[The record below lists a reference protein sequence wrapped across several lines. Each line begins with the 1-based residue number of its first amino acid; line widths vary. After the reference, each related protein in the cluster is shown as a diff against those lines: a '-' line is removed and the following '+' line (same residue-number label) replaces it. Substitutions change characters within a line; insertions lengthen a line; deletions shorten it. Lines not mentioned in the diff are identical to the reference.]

1 MKKRNI
7 TICIIVGSL
16 IVCFPIACLSG
27 SLFYFWYNETHT
39 GSFSGR
45 VIDAV
50 TSEPIEGA
58 VVAYYWLLG
67 GFMGISDEGWAASY
81 ETVTDK
87 DGKYFIPN
95 QRVKRDTVIDGA
107 LKPESVLIYKNNYAV
122 YRLWREYKK
131 PTIGRSWGYPRK
143 NQPYSRKNN
152 LVKLYPWKE
161 GESHDEHLDSIR
173 SSPVHGRG
181 THLLL
186 TEELQEEEK
195 RAKEERRKK
204 YNR

>member
-1 MKKRNI
+1 VKERNI
-7 TICIIVGSL
+7 AIIVVVGAI
-16 IVCFPIACLSG
+16 IVSFPIACLSG
-27 SLFYFWYNETHT
+27 SLLYFWYNETHT

-58 VVAYYWLLG
+58 VVNYYWL
-67 GFMGISDEGWAASY
+67 FEGIFAESWAASY

-87 DGKYFIPN
+87 EGKYFIPN
-95 QRVKRDTVIDGA
+95 QRIKRDMIFRGS

-122 YRLWREYKK
+122 YTLWREYGK
-131 PTIGRSWGYPRK
+131 PTVGRSFGYPRK
-143 NQPYSRKNN
+143 NQPYSKENN
-152 LVKLYPWKE
+152 LVKLYPWKK
-161 GESHDEHLDSIR
+161 GESHDVHLNFIR

-181 THLLL
+181 TSLLL

-195 RAKEERRKK
+195 RAKKERLKK
-204 YNR
+204 YR